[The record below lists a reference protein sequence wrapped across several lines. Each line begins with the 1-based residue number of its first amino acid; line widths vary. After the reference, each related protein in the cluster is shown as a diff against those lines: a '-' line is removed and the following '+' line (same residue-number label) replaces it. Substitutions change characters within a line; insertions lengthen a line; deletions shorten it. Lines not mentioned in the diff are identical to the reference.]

1 MFEQWGQARYFKS
14 NIFNP
19 VIENRGADHLPY
31 LRIGLDVNTQTDLY
45 LSPSARTVNLE
56 GLGPIGSGK
65 SAALQRPMLRQ
76 DAEKIFMYW
85 RDYTK
90 ERRKHKTFKSFEKV
104 WFTEERNGQYIKAL
118 EILGK
123 LHERQTK
130 DWLGQLTGVASL
142 TENKDGQ
149 VFTPDHVAQLM
160 SELVNTTSNIQ
171 ETVSDPCCGTGA
183 LLLGHIARVREK
195 DSKQNIRMHAVDL
208 DRTALL
214 CTFIQC
220 GLHGV
225 NGEFMVGNT
234 LTEEVYET
242 FYSAPIYH

>member
-1 MFEQWGQARYFKS
+1 MVKTRRTVEAKL
-14 NIFNP
+14 
-19 VIENRGADHLPY
+19 VILVDCLKETTDKGRLNLNNVVADWVNLSAYTMALVNGAN
-31 LRIGLDVNTQTDLY
+31 LRRVSEIYERITEIKNKYSEKQIGL
-45 LSPSARTVNLE
+45 
-56 GLGPIGSGK
+56 
-65 SAALQRPMLRQ
+65 
-76 DAEKIFMYW
+76 
-85 RDYTK
+85 
-90 ERRKHKTFKSFEKV
+90 
-104 WFTEERNGQYIKAL
+104 FTKAL
-118 EILGK
+118 EILGE

-160 SELVNTTSNIQ
+160 SELVNTTSNVQ

-195 DSKQNIRMHAVDL
+195 DSKQSIRMHAVDL

-225 NGEFMVGNT
+225 NGVFIVGNT
-234 LTEEVYET
+234 LTDEVYET
-242 FYSAPIYH
+242 FYSAPLYH

>member
-1 MFEQWGQARYFKS
+1 VKARRNVEAKLVPLVDCLKEATDKGRL
-14 NIFNP
+14 NLNN
-19 VIENRGADHLPY
+19 VVADW
-31 LRIGLDVNTQTDLY
+31 
-45 LSPSARTVNLE
+45 VNL
-56 GLGPIGSGK
+56 
-65 SAALQRPMLRQ
+65 SAYTMALVNGANLRRVSEIHERITEIKNKYS
-76 DAEKIFMYW
+76 EKQI
-85 RDYTK
+85 
-90 ERRKHKTFKSFEKV
+90 V
-104 WFTEERNGQYIKAL
+104 LFTKAL
-118 EILGK
+118 EILGE

-149 VFTPDHVAQLM
+149 VFTPDYVAQLM
-160 SELVNTTSNIQ
+160 SELVNTTSDIQ

-195 DSKQNIRMHAVDL
+195 DNKQSIRMHAIDL

-225 NGEFMVGNT
+225 NGVFIVGNT
-234 LTEEVYET
+234 LTNEVYET
-242 FYSAPIYH
+242 FYSALLYY

>member
-1 MFEQWGQARYFKS
+1 MVKAIRTVEAKLVPLVDCLEEATEKGRL
-14 NIFNP
+14 NLNT
-19 VIENRGADHLPY
+19 VIADWVNLSAYTMALVNGAN
-31 LRIGLDVNTQTDLY
+31 LRRVSEIYERITEIKNKYSKKQIGL
-45 LSPSARTVNLE
+45 
-56 GLGPIGSGK
+56 
-65 SAALQRPMLRQ
+65 
-76 DAEKIFMYW
+76 
-85 RDYTK
+85 
-90 ERRKHKTFKSFEKV
+90 
-104 WFTEERNGQYIKAL
+104 FTKAL
-118 EILGK
+118 EILGE

-130 DWLGQLTGVASL
+130 DWLGQLTSVASL
-142 TENKDGQ
+142 TENKEGQ
-149 VFTPDHVAQLM
+149 VFTPDDVAQLM
-160 SELVNTTSNIQ
+160 SELVNTTSNVQ
-171 ETVSDPCCGTGA
+171 ETVSDSCCGTGA

>member
-1 MFEQWGQARYFKS
+1 MVKTRRTVEAKL
-14 NIFNP
+14 
-19 VIENRGADHLPY
+19 VILVDCLKETTDKGRLNLNTVVADWVNLSAYTMALVNGAN
-31 LRIGLDVNTQTDLY
+31 LRRVSEIYERITEIKNKYSKKQIGLFT
-45 LSPSARTVNLE
+45 
-56 GLGPIGSGK
+56 K
-65 SAALQRPMLRQ
+65 S
-76 DAEKIFMYW
+76 
-85 RDYTK
+85 
-90 ERRKHKTFKSFEKV
+90 
-104 WFTEERNGQYIKAL
+104 L
-118 EILGK
+118 EILGE

-130 DWLGQLTGVASL
+130 DWLGQLTSVASL
-142 TENKDGQ
+142 TENREGQ
-149 VFTPDHVAQLM
+149 VFTPDDVAQLM
-160 SELVNTTSNIQ
+160 SDLVNTTLNVQ

-195 DSKQNIRMHAVDL
+195 DSKQSIRMHAVDL

>member
-1 MFEQWGQARYFKS
+1 MVKARRNVEAKLVPLVDCLKEATDKGRLNLNNVVADWVNLSAYTMALV
-14 NIFNP
+14 N
-19 VIENRGADHLPY
+19 GAN
-31 LRIGLDVNTQTDLY
+31 LRRVSEIYERITEIKNKYSEKQIGL
-45 LSPSARTVNLE
+45 
-56 GLGPIGSGK
+56 
-65 SAALQRPMLRQ
+65 
-76 DAEKIFMYW
+76 
-85 RDYTK
+85 
-90 ERRKHKTFKSFEKV
+90 
-104 WFTEERNGQYIKAL
+104 FTKAL
-118 EILGK
+118 EILGE
-123 LHERQTK
+123 LHEKQTK

-160 SELVNTTSNIQ
+160 SELVNTTSNVQ

-195 DSKQNIRMHAVDL
+195 DCKQSIRMHAVDL

-225 NGEFMVGNT
+225 NGVFIVGNT
-234 LTEEVYET
+234 LTDEVYET
-242 FYSAPIYH
+242 FYSAPLYH

>member
-1 MFEQWGQARYFKS
+1 MVKARRTVEAKLVPLVDCLEEATEKGRL
-14 NIFNP
+14 NLNT
-19 VIENRGADHLPY
+19 VIADWVNLSAYTMALVNGAN
-31 LRIGLDVNTQTDLY
+31 LRRVSEIYERITEIKNKYSKKQIGL
-45 LSPSARTVNLE
+45 
-56 GLGPIGSGK
+56 
-65 SAALQRPMLRQ
+65 
-76 DAEKIFMYW
+76 
-85 RDYTK
+85 
-90 ERRKHKTFKSFEKV
+90 
-104 WFTEERNGQYIKAL
+104 FTKAL
-118 EILGK
+118 EILGE

-130 DWLGQLTGVASL
+130 DWLGQLTSVASL
-142 TENKDGQ
+142 TENKEGQ
-149 VFTPDHVAQLM
+149 VFTPDDVAQLM
-160 SELVNTTSNIQ
+160 SELVNTTSNVQ

-234 LTEEVYET
+234 LTEEFYET

>member
-1 MFEQWGQARYFKS
+1 MVKTRRTVEAKL
-14 NIFNP
+14 
-19 VIENRGADHLPY
+19 VILVDCLKETTDKGRLNLNTVVADWVNLSAYTMALVNGAN
-31 LRIGLDVNTQTDLY
+31 LRRVSEIYERITEIKNKYSKKQIGL
-45 LSPSARTVNLE
+45 
-56 GLGPIGSGK
+56 
-65 SAALQRPMLRQ
+65 
-76 DAEKIFMYW
+76 
-85 RDYTK
+85 
-90 ERRKHKTFKSFEKV
+90 
-104 WFTEERNGQYIKAL
+104 FTKAL
-118 EILGK
+118 EILGE

-130 DWLGQLTGVASL
+130 DWLGQLTSVASL
-142 TENKDGQ
+142 TENKEGQ
-149 VFTPDHVAQLM
+149 VFTPDDVAQLM
-160 SELVNTTSNIQ
+160 SELVNTTSNVQ

-195 DSKQNIRMHAVDL
+195 DSKQSIRMHAVDL